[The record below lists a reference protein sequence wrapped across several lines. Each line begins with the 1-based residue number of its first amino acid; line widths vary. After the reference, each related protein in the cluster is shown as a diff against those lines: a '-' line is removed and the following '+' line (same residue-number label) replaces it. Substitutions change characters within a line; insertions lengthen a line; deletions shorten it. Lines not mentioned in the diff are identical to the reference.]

1 MTDDPFAFDD
11 DDDRTVL
18 RPGGAHAG
26 SRPLGGQHP
35 GAPGNVGIPGAGAQH
50 VVQHGEAAQKRFT
63 QVVPQLG
70 GINPLEKAA
79 SRLLPLLL
87 TIRNSTTHPNPEQLR
102 NKLIH
107 ELSEFKQQAHA
118 VLNDSKKVTQA
129 SYVMCTVLDDAA
141 MNTPWGHQAN
151 WAQHNLLATFH
162 NEVIGGERF
171 FALLKGLG
179 KNPRENIDLL
189 ELMYV
194 CLSLGYEGT
203 YRIAQ
208 NGQNTL
214 AKVRTWLYEIIVSV
228 RSTPDSALSLHWQG
242 SGVQESKLPKLT
254 VLWVIA
260 AGALTLSSL
269 VYLGYRYSLS
279 SNSDSAI
286 AGFFNVKAQPLQVS
300 NIALPPAPVITST
313 NNGVVSQVSL
323 TELMQPQIDLGLV
336 QVDDSFSEGKIRIL
350 GDGLFASGRTEL
362 NPNIE
367 PLIDTI
373 AQALDQFKGSIR
385 VTGHSDNVPIRS
397 GRFASNLELSQVR
410 AQSVADRMAT
420 ALQNPQRLEAEG
432 RGSLEP
438 IADNATASGRAKNR
452 RVEVS
457 IFY

>member
-1 MTDDPFAFDD
+1 MTDDPFAFDND
-11 DDDRTVL
+11 NDDRTVL
-18 RPGGAHAG
+18 RPSGLENTAT
-26 SRPLGGQHP
+26 GQ
-35 GAPGNVGIPGAGAQH
+35 
-50 VVQHGEAAQKRFT
+50 AASVTNPRQFDQALPR
-63 QVVPQLG
+63 LG
-70 GINPLEKAA
+70 GINQLEKAA
-79 SRLLPLLL
+79 SRLLPLLV
-87 TIRNSTTHPNPEQLR
+87 TIRHSTAHPNPEQLR
-102 NKLIH
+102 NKLIQ
-107 ELSEFKQQAHA
+107 ELGEFKQQAHS
-118 VLNDSKKVTQA
+118 VLNDPKKVTQA

-179 KNPRENIDLL
+179 KNPRDNIDLL

-214 AKVRTWLYEIIVSV
+214 SKVRTWLYEIIVSV
-228 RSTPDSALSLHWQG
+228 RTKPDPALSLQWQG

-254 VLWVIA
+254 VLWVIG
-260 AGALTLSSL
+260 AGALALTSL
-269 VYLGYRYSLS
+269 VYLGYRYSLG
-279 SNSDSAI
+279 SNSDDAI
-286 AGFFNVKAQPLQVS
+286 AEFFSIKAQALQVS

-313 NNGVVSQVSL
+313 NNGVVSQTTL
-323 TELMQPQIDLGLV
+323 TQLLQPQIDLNLV

-362 NPNIE
+362 NANIA
-367 PLIDTI
+367 PLIDAI

-397 GRFASNLELSQVR
+397 GRFSSNLELSQVR
-410 AQSVADRMAT
+410 AQSVADQIAT
-420 ALQNPQRLEAEG
+420 VLQEPQRVDAEG

-438 IADNATASGRAKNR
+438 IADNTTTSGRAKNR

>member
-1 MTDDPFAFDD
+1 VGNQEMTDDPFAFDD
-11 DDDRTVL
+11 DDRTVL
-18 RPGGAHAG
+18 RPSGRSNVGAGMGQAAGQAPNMASPRQFAHA
-26 SRPLGGQHP
+26 LP
-35 GAPGNVGIPGAGAQH
+35 G
-50 VVQHGEAAQKRFT
+50 
-63 QVVPQLG
+63 LG
-70 GINPLEKAA
+70 GINQLEKAA

-102 NKLIH
+102 NKLIQ
-107 ELSEFKQQAHA
+107 ELSEFKQQAHS

-179 KNPRENIDLL
+179 KNPRDNIDLL

-214 AKVRTWLYEIIVSV
+214 SKVRTWLYEIIVSV
-228 RSTPDSALSLHWQG
+228 RSTPDKALSLHWQG

-254 VLWVIA
+254 VLWVIG
-260 AGALTLSSL
+260 AGALALTSL
-269 VYLGYRYSLS
+269 VYLGYRYNLG
-279 SNSDSAI
+279 SNSDDAI
-286 AGFFNVKAQPLQVS
+286 AEFFSVKAQALQVS

-313 NNGVVSQVSL
+313 NNGVVIQTTL
-323 TELMQPQIDLGLV
+323 TQLLQPQIDLGLV
-336 QVDDSFSEGKIRIL
+336 QVNDSFSEGKIRIL

-362 NPNIE
+362 NANIE
-367 PLIDTI
+367 PLVDAI

-397 GRFASNLELSQVR
+397 GRFSSNLELSQVR
-410 AQSVADRMAT
+410 AQSVADRIAT
-420 ALQNPQRLEAEG
+420 ALQDPQRVAGEG

-438 IADNATASGRAKNR
+438 IADNTTSSGRAKNR

>member
-1 MTDDPFAFDD
+1 MTDDPFAFE

-18 RPGGAHAG
+18 RPSARNTSAT
-26 SRPLGGQHP
+26 
-35 GAPGNVGIPGAGAQH
+35 NGAQSPAENRQNRH
-50 VVQHGEAAQKRFT
+50 SM
-63 QVVPQLG
+63 PPLG

-87 TIRNSTTHPNPEQLR
+87 TIKNTSSHPDPNQLR
-102 NKLIH
+102 NKLIQ
-107 ELSEFKQQAHA
+107 ELNSFKQSAHT
-118 VLNDSKKVTQA
+118 VLGDPKKVTQA
-129 SYVMCTVLDDAA
+129 SYVMCTVLDEAA

-151 WAQHNLLATFH
+151 WSQHNLLATFH

-171 FALLKGLG
+171 FTLLKGLG

-214 AKVRTWLYEIIVSV
+214 AKVRVWLYEIISGV
-228 RSTPDSALSLHWQG
+228 RASSDSALSLQWRG
-242 SGVQESKLPKLT
+242 SEVQESKLPKLT
-254 VLWVIA
+254 VIWVIGA
-260 AGALTLSSL
+260 AALTLCSL
-269 VYLGYRYSLS
+269 IYLGYRYSLG
-279 SNSDSAI
+279 SDSDTAI
-286 AGFFNVKAQPLQVS
+286 AGFYGINAEPLQIS
-300 NIALPPAPVITST
+300 NIVLPSAPPAGSST
-313 NNGVVSQVSL
+313 GEQSVTLEQL
-323 TELMQPQIDLGLV
+323 LQAQIDLGLV
-336 QVDDSFSEGKIRIL
+336 EVTDSFNEGKVRIL
-350 GDGLFASGRTEL
+350 GNNLFASGRTEL
-362 NPNIE
+362 NTDLE
-367 PLIDTI
+367 PLVKAI
-373 AQALDQFKGSIR
+373 AGALDKFKGPIL

-410 AQSVADRMAT
+410 AQSVADRVAASVT
-420 ALQNPQRLEAEG
+420 DASRVTAEG

-438 IADNATASGRAKNR
+438 IGDNATAGGRALNR

>member
-11 DDDRTVL
+11 DDRTVL
-18 RPGGAHAG
+18 RPSGHTNAAKGRIPQTGVAQQLDTQ
-26 SRPLGGQHP
+26 SLPRLGGL
-35 GAPGNVGIPGAGAQH
+35 N
-50 VVQHGEAAQKRFT
+50 R
-63 QVVPQLG
+63 
-70 GINPLEKAA
+70 LEKAA

-102 NKLIH
+102 NKLIQ
-107 ELSEFKQQAHA
+107 ELSEFKKQAQS
-118 VLNDSKKVTQA
+118 VLNDSKQVTQA

-151 WAQHNLLATFH
+151 WAQHNLLTTFH

-171 FALLKGLG
+171 FALLKALG
-179 KNPRENIDLL
+179 KNPTKNIDLL

-214 AKVRTWLYEIIVSV
+214 SKVRTWLFEIITSV
-228 RSTPDSALSLHWQG
+228 RSTPNAALSLHWQG
-242 SGVQESKLPKLT
+242 SEVKESKLPKLT
-254 VLWVIA
+254 VLWVIG
-260 AGALTLSSL
+260 AGALALSSL
-269 VYLGYRYSLS
+269 VYLGFRYSLS
-279 SNSDSAI
+279 NESDNAI
-286 AGFFNVKAQPLQVS
+286 AGFFGIKAQTLNVS
-300 NIALPPAPVITST
+300 KITLPAAPVITRT
-313 NNGVVSQVSL
+313 DDGVASQISL
-323 TELMQPQIDLGLV
+323 TQLLQAQIDLGLV

-350 GDGLFASGRTEL
+350 GDGLFASGRAEL
-362 NPNIE
+362 NSSIE
-367 PLIDTI
+367 PLVDAI
-373 AQALDQFKGSIR
+373 AQALDQFKGTIR

-410 AQSVADRMAT
+410 AQSVADQMTT
-420 ALQNPQRLEAEG
+420 ALQDPSRVIAEG

-438 IADNATASGRAKNR
+438 IDDNTSASGRAKNR

>member
-1 MTDDPFAFDD
+1 MGQATGPAGVALPQQFAQALP
-11 DDDRTVL
+11 R
-18 RPGGAHAG
+18 
-26 SRPLGGQHP
+26 
-35 GAPGNVGIPGAGAQH
+35 
-50 VVQHGEAAQKRFT
+50 
-63 QVVPQLG
+63 LG
-70 GINPLEKAA
+70 GINQLEKAA

-102 NKLIH
+102 NKLIQ
-107 ELSEFKQQAHA
+107 ELSEFKQQAHS
-118 VLNDSKKVTQA
+118 VLNDTKKVTQA

-179 KNPRENIDLL
+179 KNPRDNIDLL

-214 AKVRTWLYEIIVSV
+214 SKVRTWLYEIIVSV
-228 RSTPDSALSLHWQG
+228 RSTPDPALSLHWQG

-254 VLWVIA
+254 VLWVIG
-260 AGALTLSSL
+260 AGALALSSL
-269 VYLGYRYSLS
+269 VYLGYRYSLG
-279 SNSDSAI
+279 SNSDDAI
-286 AGFFNVKAQPLQVS
+286 AGFFSVKAQPLQVS

-313 NNGVVSQVSL
+313 SNGVVSQTTL
-323 TELMQPQIDLGLV
+323 TQLLQPQIDLGLV
-336 QVDDSFSEGKIRIL
+336 QVDESFSEGKIRIL
-350 GDGLFASGRTEL
+350 GDGLFASGRTQL
-362 NPNIE
+362 SANLE
-367 PLIDTI
+367 PLIDAI

-397 GRFASNLELSQVR
+397 GRFSSNLELSQIR
-410 AQSVADRMAT
+410 AQSVADRMTT
-420 ALQNPQRLEAEG
+420 ALQDPQRIAAEG

-438 IADNATASGRAKNR
+438 IADNTTSSGRARNR

>member
-1 MTDDPFAFDD
+1 MTDDPFAFE

-18 RPGGAHAG
+18 QPSGRGRPGMGPAAG
-26 SRPLGGQHP
+26 VP
-35 GAPGNVGIPGAGAQH
+35 GANTPGA
-50 VVQHGEAAQKRFT
+50 AARQFSQTIPR
-63 QVVPQLG
+63 LG

-87 TIRNSTTHPNPEQLR
+87 TIRNSTAHPNPEQLR
-102 NKLIH
+102 NKLIE
-107 ELSEFKQQAHA
+107 ELSEFKNQAHSI
-118 VLNDSKKVTQA
+118 LNDSKKVTQA

-179 KNPRENIDLL
+179 KNPKDNIDLL

-194 CLSLGYEGT
+194 CLSLGYEGS

-228 RSTPDSALSLHWQG
+228 RSTPDKTLSLQWEG
-242 SGVQESKLPKLT
+242 SGVKESKLPKLT

-260 AGALTLSSL
+260 AGALTLCSL
-269 VYLGYRYSLS
+269 VYLGYRYSLG
-279 SNSDSAI
+279 SNSDNAI
-286 AGFFNVKAQPLQVS
+286 ASFFSVKAQPLQVS
-300 NIALPPAPVITST
+300 NIALPPAPVVTS
-313 NNGVVSQVSL
+313 NANGVVSQTSL
-323 TELMQPQIDLGLV
+323 TQLLQAQIDLGLV
-336 QVDDSFSEGKIRIL
+336 QVDDSFSEGQIRVL

-362 NPNIE
+362 SAEFE
-367 PLIDTI
+367 PLIDAI
-373 AQALDQFKGSIR
+373 AQALNQFEGSIR
-385 VTGHSDNVPIRS
+385 VTGHSDNIPIRS
-397 GRFASNLELSQVR
+397 GRFSSNLELSQAR
-410 AQSVADRMAT
+410 AQSVAAQIAT
-420 ALQNPQRLEAEG
+420 ALQDPQRITAEG

-438 IADNATASGRAKNR
+438 IADNSTVSGRAKNR